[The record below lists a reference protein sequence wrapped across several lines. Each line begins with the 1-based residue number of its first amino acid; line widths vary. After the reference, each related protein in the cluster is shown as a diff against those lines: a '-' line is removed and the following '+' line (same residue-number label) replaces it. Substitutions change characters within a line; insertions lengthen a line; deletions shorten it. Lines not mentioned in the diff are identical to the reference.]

1 MVGIVDMTFL
11 SRLHSWIC
19 DIRFG
24 MCMLGKH
31 AVNSL
36 LEFCW
41 LVRDLSFTAC
51 CIPNLSYG
59 SISFSMG
66 MKILAWYAKPM
77 I

>member
-1 MVGIVDMTFL
+1 
-11 SRLHSWIC
+11 
-19 DIRFG
+19 

-36 LEFCW
+36 VEFCW

-66 MKILAWYAKPM
+66 MKVLAWYATPNDMKNKDILAYASPFGTKKM
-77 I
+77 QNLH